1 MDIYSFFTS
10 AVAFQIWSLTVKWYG
25 IIIAFGMALGV
36 YLAYREVLRQ
46 HQNTDHLLN
55 MLLILIPAA
64 IIGARLYYVIFSWDY
79 YAANPDKIFAIWEG
93 GLAIHGGVIAGI
105 LVVVLYCYFKKLNF
119 FRWADMLAPSL
130 ILGQA
135 IGRWGNFANHEAFG
149 PVIEDG
155 SFWSWVPLQVYADGA
170 YHHPTFLYESL
181 CDLAIFILLIILIRK
196 RHRLGTIFSLYLILY
211 SIARFF
217 IEGLRMDSLMMGG
230 LRTAQVV
237 SLISIAAGLAILFFI
252 RKNPRVDVTELPAT
266 GGGGMSVKPPKNKK
280 ENTNKKK

>member
-1 MDIYSFFTS
+1 MDTSVLFTS
-10 AVAFQIWSLTVKWYG
+10 AVAFQIGSFTVRWYG
-25 IIIAFGMALGV
+25 IIISLGMALGI
-36 YLAYREVLRQ
+36 YLAYREVKRE
-46 HQNTDHLLN
+46 HYNPDDLLN
-55 MLLILIPAA
+55 MLLIMIPAA

-79 YAANPDKIFAIWEG
+79 YALHPDEIIAIWKG

-105 LVVVLYCYFKKLNF
+105 IVVLAYCYRKKLNF

-135 IGRWGNFANHEAFG
+135 IGRWGNFANQEAFG
-149 PVIEDG
+149 PIIEEG

-181 CDLAIFILLIILIRK
+181 CDLAIFIFLMILLRR
-196 RHRLGTIFSLYLILY
+196 RHRAGTIFSCYLILY

-230 LRTAQVV
+230 LRTAQII
-237 SLISIAAGLAILFFI
+237 SLILIAAGIIILI
-252 RKNPRVDVTELPAT
+252 CTRKTPLLDVSA
-266 GGGGMSVKPPKNKK
+266 PPQPQRKK
-280 ENTNKKK
+280 HKD